1 MGKQKLTLWPPL
13 LKTIK
18 NIFTNILK
26 ARGRPRQLM
35 TGEEVNGLS
44 CARRGSSCIL
54 EDVSSH
60 SDAVAQADQGLLGS
74 SSPEVFKNLFPL
86 SIFCEEQRSTFWE

>member
-1 MGKQKLTLWPPL
+1 
-13 LKTIK
+13 
-18 NIFTNILK
+18 
-26 ARGRPRQLM
+26 M
-35 TGEEVNGLS
+35 TGEEVNALS

-86 SIFCEEQRSTFWE
+86 SIFCEEQRSTFWEQNYQAAHQMSKQSTHLLVNQHMLDC